1 MATGDWRLALRPDVN
16 LDSGGLIRERWMEQK
31 TKAQQSKVKNGAY
44 VEKEDGEGRAPER
57 LHSQTRRRN
66 SGGRTEKYDH
76 VLDQGKNP
84 TSPGV
89 FVRSGLS
96 PKEALTGPSLT
107 QASFFALNL

>member
-1 MATGDWRLALRPDVN
+1 MDGAKDQGSTKQSEKW
-16 LDSGGLIRERWMEQK
+16 SIR
-31 TKAQQSKVKNGAY
+31 G
-44 VEKEDGEGRAPER
+44 KEDGEARAPER

-96 PKEALTGPSLT
+96 PKETLTGPSLT